1 MKKLLLAGVTLVS
14 IAALAPASAQQAGSA
29 NQPMSKSSTAQQN
42 GNGPASNMAG
52 QQQTKNAAQPS
63 RDEIKQ
69 AQEALD
75 QKGFHVSADGVLG
88 PQTKQA
94 VTQFQQ
100 QQKLQQTGELDQQT
114 MSALGISQAGSTT
127 GQGNSGNGSSN
138 MQQPSNGGSNM
149 QQPWSGMRK

>member
-1 MKKLLLAGVTLVS
+1 MKKLLLAGVTLFS
-14 IAALAPASAQQAGSA
+14 IAALAPASAQQKGSTDR
-29 NQPMSKSSTAQQN
+29 PMSNSSSAQQN
-42 GNGPASNMAG
+42 SNWPANNTAG
-52 QQQTKNAAQPS
+52 QQTKNAAQPS

-94 VTQFQQ
+94 LSKFQQ

-114 MSALGISQAGSTT
+114 MSALGLSQSGSTT
-127 GQGNSGNGSSN
+127 GQGNSGSN
-138 MQQPSNGGSNM
+138 KMQQPASGSNA
-149 QQPWSGMRK
+149 PSSSGMKK